1 MDKRLHSRICYA
13 CIGNVCYIAGMHPQ
27 ETIDFHLRWGW
38 ARLARLY
45 TAEAERRGIP
55 FSFVFILLQV
65 DREGTPS
72 TRLGPRMGMEPTSLS
87 RSLKGMEDMG
97 LIVRRPD
104 AADRRSVRVFL
115 TPEGVSARRQARDL
129 VVLVNTEL
137 RSLLGADE
145 VDALLASLRR
155 LNDVLDRPESV
166 LNLPSNPPSA

>member
-1 MDKRLHSRICYA
+1 
-13 CIGNVCYIAGMHPQ
+13 
-27 ETIDFHLRWGW
+27 
-38 ARLARLY
+38 
-45 TAEAERRGIP
+45 
-55 FSFVFILLQV
+55 
-65 DREGTPS
+65 
-72 TRLGPRMGMEPTSLS
+72 
-87 RSLKGMEDMG
+87 
-97 LIVRRPD
+97 
-104 AADRRSVRVFL
+104 VRVFL

>member
-1 MDKRLHSRICYA
+1 
-13 CIGNVCYIAGMHPQ
+13 
-27 ETIDFHLRWGW
+27 
-38 ARLARLY
+38 
-45 TAEAERRGIP
+45 
-55 FSFVFILLQV
+55 
-65 DREGTPS
+65 
-72 TRLGPRMGMEPTSLS
+72 MGMEPTSLS